1 MTDKANTL
9 IQEIWK
15 IVQTIIIVAVIPWSV
30 WITNWAY
37 TSKAFIEQGP
47 RYTTKDA
54 QIMELRIYRNMSSM
68 YPPLK
73 IISDIDS
80 IKKDLEEIKISLARK
95 NIR

>member
-1 MTDKANTL
+1 MTDKANSL

-15 IVQTIIIVAVIPWSV
+15 VTQTIIIVAVIPWSV

-47 RYTTKDA
+47 RYTVKDA
-54 QIMELRIYRNMSSM
+54 EIMEFRIYRNVATM

-73 IISDIDS
+73 VLTDIEE
-80 IKKDLEEIKISLARK
+80 IKKDLDEIKISLARK